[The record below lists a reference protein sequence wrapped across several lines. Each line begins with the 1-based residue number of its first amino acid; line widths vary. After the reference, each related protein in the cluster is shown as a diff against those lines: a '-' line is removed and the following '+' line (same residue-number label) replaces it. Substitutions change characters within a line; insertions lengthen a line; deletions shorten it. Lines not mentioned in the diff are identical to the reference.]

1 MNADGKTKASFMLLK
16 PAEKQNNKIM
26 NQTERTIST
35 LEFDKILQMLADC
48 APTEGAGRLALSL
61 LPSNDEVVVL
71 RRQRRTSDAK
81 KLMGL
86 KGMPSFGHISDINDS
101 LERAEKSAILTNRE
115 LLACANVLRTAR
127 QLSDY
132 LRGDK
137 TAETS
142 LDEIF
147 ERLSGDRRLEEKIT
161 RAIISEDMIADEASA
176 ELADIRRKMRN
187 ANSKIRDLLQKY
199 ITGGT
204 YSKFLQENIVT
215 QRGGRFVIPVKAE
228 YKNEVSGLI
237 HDTSASGATVFVEP
251 LAVVDANNELRILE
265 GKEQRE
271 MERILAE
278 LSASVASAADALRL
292 DYMNITELAFIFAC
306 AELSY
311 RMGGVQ
317 PKINEG
323 KRRVISLKK
332 ARHPLI
338 DKNICVPVTIRLGD
352 GFDTLVVTGSNTGGK
367 TVALKTLGLFALM
380 AQAGLHIPADEES
393 EICVFDDVLADIGD
407 EQSIEMSLSTFSSS
421 MKNIIDIL
429 NCVNDRSLVLFDEL
443 GAGTDPIEGAALA
456 TAIIEEVRSCG
467 ALCAATTHYAELK
480 VYALNTEGVSNAAC
494 EFDVETLRP
503 TYRLIIGA
511 PGKSN
516 AFAISTRLGLSQ
528 RIVDRAGELVSG
540 ESRSFEDVIEKL
552 EAERIA
558 MEHEKEEQRRLRI
571 EYERFKVKAEEKL
584 KNQLADV
591 EKERDRA
598 EKRARDIVASAKAS
612 SEFIMAQM
620 EKVKKERESENLGR
634 SMQDAKRAIKQ
645 HLRDNEDL
653 YYEKMPEPEEY
664 TPPREYRKGDD
675 VIIAGTGVRG
685 IITDGPDRSGNVTIV
700 SNNITTRTKVG
711 KIRFAPQEDTVT
723 AGGKTEQ
730 VSTFR
735 VQRASASFK
744 PELDIRGYMA
754 DDGWF
759 AVDKYIDEAIM
770 SGVNTI
776 RIIHGKGTG
785 ALRNALHN
793 FMRNDKRISS
803 FRLGAYGEGDAGVT
817 VVELK

>member
-1 MNADGKTKASFMLLK
+1 MSYTEKTIK
-16 PAEKQNNKIM
+16 
-26 NQTERTIST
+26 T
-35 LEFDKILQMLADC
+35 LELDKILEMLAEC
-48 APTEGAGRLALSL
+48 APTEGAKQKALL
-61 LPSNDEVVVL
+61 LMPSDDEVTVL

-81 KLMGL
+81 RLMGI
-86 KGMPSFGHISDINDS
+86 KGMPSFGLVTDIGDTV
-101 LERAEKSAILTNRE
+101 ERAEKGATLSQRE

-127 QLSDY
+127 RLTDY

-137 TAETS
+137 TFETV

-147 ERLSGDRRLEEKIT
+147 DRLSGNRYLEDKIT
-161 RAIISEDMIADEASA
+161 KAIISEDMIADEASH
-176 ELADIRRKMRN
+176 ELADIRRKMRA
-187 ANSKIRDLLQKY
+187 ANSKIRDVLQKY

-204 YSKFLQENIVT
+204 YARYLQENIVT

-228 YKNEVSGLI
+228 YKNEVSGLV
-237 HDTSASGATVFVEP
+237 HDISASGATVFIEP
-251 LAVVDANNELRILE
+251 LAVVDANNELRLLE

-271 MERILAE
+271 IERILAE
-278 LSASVASAADALRL
+278 LSADVAASAYSLRL

-311 RMGGVQ
+311 RMDAVQ
-317 PKINEG
+317 PKINEPS
-323 KRRVISLKK
+323 RRVISLVK

-338 DKNICVPVTIRLGD
+338 DKKVCVPITVTLGD
-352 GFDTLVVTGSNTGGK
+352 GFDTLVVTGPNTGGK

-380 AQAGLHIPADEES
+380 AQSGLHIPAAESS

-421 MKNIIDIL
+421 MSNIISIL
-429 NCVNDRSLVLFDEL
+429 GKVNDRSLVLFDEL

-456 TAIIEEVRSCG
+456 VSIIEDVRSAH

-503 TYRLIIGA
+503 TYKLIIGA

-516 AFAISTRLGLSQ
+516 AFAISSRLGLSEH
-528 RIVDRAGELVSG
+528 IIERASELVSG
-540 ESRSFEDVIEKL
+540 ENKSFEDVIEKL
-552 EAERIA
+552 EAERLA
-558 MEHEKEEQRRLRI
+558 MEREKEEQRRLRT
-571 EYERFKVKAEEKL
+571 EYERFKASAEAKLKAELDGAKAE
-584 KNQLADV
+584 A
-591 EKERDRA
+591 ERA

-620 EKVKKERESENLGR
+620 EKVKRERESENLGR
-634 SMQDAKRAIKQ
+634 TMSDAKRAIKA
-645 HLRDNEDL
+645 HLRETESL
-653 YYEKMPEPEEY
+653 YEEKMPELDEY
-664 TPPREYRKGDD
+664 TPPREYKRGDD

-685 IITDGPDRSGNVTIV
+685 IITDGPDKSGNVTIK
-700 SNNITTRTKVG
+700 SNNITTRTKTS
-711 KIRFAPQEDTVT
+711 KLRFAPTENTVT
-723 AGGKTEQ
+723 ASGKTES

-735 VQRASASFK
+735 VERSGSFK
-744 PELDIRGYMA
+744 SELDIRGYTT

-759 AVDKYIDEAIM
+759 AVDKYIDEAIV
-770 SGVNTI
+770 SGMHTV

-785 ALRNALHN
+785 ALRNALHS
-793 FMRNDKRISS
+793 FLKTDPRVSSYRI
-803 FRLGAYGEGDAGVT
+803 GAYGEGDAGVT
-817 VVELK
+817 VAELK